1 MVRINDKP
9 RIGRSDTA
17 RLNSPVELGSSAA
30 NRGMPAL
37 RRIVVPID
45 FSEPS
50 LHALQFAALLAAQS
64 GAALLPVYVA
74 EHVVYFDE
82 TLAFPEHHVL
92 EQMKEKLAQLAR
104 EQVSEEVPVFPHVE
118 KGKPWAEIIRL
129 AEQHEADLIVLGTH
143 GRTGLQHWLLGS
155 TAERVVQHSSCP
167 VLVVPSSSKSGSPFQ
182 RTML

>member
-1 MVRINDKP
+1 
-9 RIGRSDTA
+9 
-17 RLNSPVELGSSAA
+17 
-30 NRGMPAL
+30 MPAL

-104 EQVSEEVPVFPHVE
+104 EQINAEVPVFPHVE

-155 TAERVVQHSSCP
+155 TAERVVQHASCP
-167 VLVVPSSSKSGSPFQ
+167 VLVVPPSARSGSQPQ
-182 RTML
+182 RKIL

>member
-1 MVRINDKP
+1 VRVLVWHGFLLAGTGSNVYN
-9 RIGRSDTA
+9 A
-17 RLNSPVELGSSAA
+17 RLCAA
-30 NRGMPAL
+30 LARQGHE
-37 RRIVVPID
+37 IVL
-45 FSEPS
+45 FSQERHANS
-50 LHALQFAALLAAQS
+50 LHLPANVRHVRPEI
-64 GAALLPVYVA
+64 GGLLPVYVA

-104 EQVSEEVPVFPHVE
+104 EQINAEVPVFPHVE

-155 TAERVVQHSSCP
+155 TAERVVQHASCP
-167 VLVVPSSSKSGSPFQ
+167 VLVVPPSARSGSQPQ
-182 RTML
+182 RKIL